1 MKKLLLTLLFVCG
14 LAQAADFPTGPVK
27 IVMALPAGSG
37 PDAMTRK
44 LAEILSDKWHVPVN
58 IENKPGG
65 LGVPAMEYF
74 VKAPADGQTIFLAGL
89 EHIVS
94 YPLLYNDNRYT
105 PQFTPIAPFFK
116 NDMVLF
122 TSSKVKD
129 FAELKERIKRRPIF
143 GSQSV
148 GSGQHMA
155 GYEFAEPILSQLPQ
169 HVPYKEYG
177 QWYVDTYNQEVTY
190 GFSTIA
196 STKSMVDAGK
206 LRILA
211 ITTRHRDPA
220 YPNIP
225 TVRELIGRDIIAN
238 GWLAFYTNKNTPQLI
253 KEQLIRDVN
262 DAICS
267 KEMQDAI
274 RSYDYGP
281 WNITI
286 PEFESIVAKDTIKFQ
301 KSFIKYDVKVN

>member
-1 MKKLLLTLLFVCG
+1 MKKLLLAVLLVCG
-14 LAQAADFPTGPVK
+14 LAHANEFPTGPVK

-44 LAEILSDKWHVPVN
+44 LAEILSAKWQVPVL

-65 LGVPAMEYF
+65 LGVPAMDYF

-89 EHIVS
+89 EHVVS
-94 YPLLYNDNRYT
+94 YPLLYNDNRYS

-122 TSSKVKD
+122 TSTKVND
-129 FAELKERIKRRPIF
+129 FSELKERIKRRPIF

-155 GYEFAEPILSQLPQ
+155 GYEFAEPFLSQIPQ
-169 HVPYKEYG
+169 HVPYREYG

-196 STKSMVDAGK
+196 STKSMVDSGK

-211 ITTRHRDPA
+211 ITTKQRDPA

-225 TVRELIGRDIIAN
+225 TVKELIGRDIIAN
-238 GWLAFYTNKNTPQLI
+238 GWLAFYTNKNTPQPIKDRLI
-253 KEQLIRDVN
+253 KDMN
-262 DAICS
+262 DAIRT
-267 KEMQDAI
+267 KEMQAAI

-281 WNITI
+281 WNISI
-286 PEFESIVAKDTIKFQ
+286 PEFEAIVAQDTNKFR
-301 KSFIKYDVKVN
+301 KSFIKYNVKVN